1 MNPVVNDE
9 HLEAD
14 RVTTR
19 RNLDSQ
25 IGYLTDEL
33 ERLHGIIRVLD
44 EYDYGVQRF
53 DWEIP
58 RPSGSSERDEG
69 QLCQHVSSVPASPP
83 SVSCC
88 CRSPPSPLAPPVP
101 RQRPRAAA

>member
-1 MNPVVNDE
+1 MNPVVNDT

-19 RNLDSQ
+19 RNLYSQ
-25 IGYLTDEL
+25 ISYLTDEL

-44 EYDYGVQRF
+44 ESDYGVQRF
-53 DWEIP
+53 DWEIS

-69 QLCQHVSSVPASPP
+69 Q
-83 SVSCC
+83 
-88 CRSPPSPLAPPVP
+88 
-101 RQRPRAAA
+101 